1 MLATAFNDKTIRWA
15 VIGFAILAAAGWLL
29 PAWILNNVMFGLA
42 RGLAVLGLLV
52 LWRTGLVSFGHAL
65 YFGLGAYAVALL
77 EKYAKHGVEQFAFPD
92 VLEVPPISEYGNVVE
107 ISDYFGGPEKLL
119 GAVTRL
125 QALLYAA

>member
-1 MLATAFNDKTIRWA
+1 MVATAWSDKTIRWA
-15 VIGFAILAAAGWLL
+15 VIGFALLAVAGWLL

-77 EKYAKHGVEQFAFPD
+77 E
-92 VLEVPPISEYGNVVE
+92 LEVTTVAMLPVDARCLSRWE
-107 ISDYFGGPEKLL
+107 
-119 GAVTRL
+119 TREWRTWTSSTPDGR
-125 QALLYAA
+125 A